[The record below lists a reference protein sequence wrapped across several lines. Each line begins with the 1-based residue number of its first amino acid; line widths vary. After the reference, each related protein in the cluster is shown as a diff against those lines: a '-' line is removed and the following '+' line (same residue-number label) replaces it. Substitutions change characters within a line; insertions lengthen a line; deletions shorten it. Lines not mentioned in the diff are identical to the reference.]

1 MCSAAIAGRA
11 NLPGGM
17 IGLRDKPWR
26 RLGALLTGL
35 GVGLQLVLA
44 SLGLLIVAATS
55 DPTDAFGGHA
65 LCLASESGA
74 AQPARPAEGTPGAPA
89 HQHLGFCCLWH
100 QLPGVQPVAMLP
112 AQPVAFT
119 YVAAAEPGMAAF
131 TPGPR
136 RGPGNARAPPTLA

>member
-1 MCSAAIAGRA
+1 
-11 NLPGGM
+11 M

-44 SLGLLIVAATS
+44 SLSLLLVAATTN
-55 DPTDAFGGHA
+55 PTDVFGGHA
-65 LCLASESGA
+65 LCLASDSRA

-100 QLPGVQPVAMLP
+100 QLRGVQPVAMLP
-112 AQPVAFT
+112 AQPVAFIR
-119 YVAAAEPGMAAF
+119 VAAAEPGMAAF

-136 RGPGNARAPPTLA
+136 RGPANARAPPTLA

>member
-1 MCSAAIAGRA
+1 MCSAEIARCA
-11 NLPGGM
+11 NLVGDM

-44 SLGLLIVAATS
+44 SFGLLLVAATA

-65 LCLASESGA
+65 LCLASDSRA
-74 AQPARPAEGTPGAPA
+74 AQPTYPAEGTPGAPA

-112 AQPVAFT
+112 AQPIAFIR
-119 YVAAAEPGMAAF
+119 VAAEPGMAAF

-136 RGPGNARAPPTLA
+136 RGPANARAPPTLA